1 MLVQCKGTFDVNLVL
16 ISIFVE
22 NMDVKQACFLW
33 IVILSVKSFSINLR
47 LEACEIHVAWILVT
61 LTTTHLDKGQIVESS
76 EIRHGYQST

>member
-33 IVILSVKSFSINLR
+33 IVILLS
-47 LEACEIHVAWILVT
+47 
-61 LTTTHLDKGQIVESS
+61 
-76 EIRHGYQST
+76 